1 MNVVITSEVLQAY
14 SLCPRK
20 AYLLMYGQERGTLH
34 EYEQILI
41 RNQLANQA
49 RNLELLKQKHIDVY
63 PYSLSNLEKGRGF
76 LIDANLTADNFQA
89 YCPILTR
96 VNKLSYEPTI
106 FIGTHTVN
114 KTDRLK
120 LMFINHVLKEIQGKS
135 SEKGYII
142 NFKGKSRRLKLEES
156 YKVITPLLEPL
167 KEWLNESYSEEPPV
181 ILNKHCP
188 LCQFR
193 ESCQAQAIQEDNLS
207 RLDRITPKSIRQYER
222 KGIFTVKQLS
232 YLFKPRKRKKR
243 AKNPSPI
250 THNIELQ
257 ALAIRTSKIYV
268 QELPVLTRQETELY
282 LDIEGLPDQNLYYL
296 IGVLICDGNSASYSS
311 FWANSIENESGMWQE
326 FLTFVAQYPDAPI
339 YHYGSYEVKALK
351 QLSKRYD
358 TEVEKLL
365 QRLSNLNSC
374 IYGKIYFPVYSN
386 GLKELGGF
394 IGAKWSSPDASGL
407 QSLVWRHQWERTQD
421 DIFQAI
427 LLKYNQEDCQ
437 ALHSFLEY
445 LFEIIRESEDSDK
458 TVIVD
463 QYKEK
468 ITTTQKEISGQFKK
482 IFKLARFEYD
492 RNKISFRQTQE
503 LSEDERIRK
512 RQENARKA
520 RKEQHKKELDRKRR
534 AKRKI
539 QVPDGK
545 VCPSCNHKPL
555 KRSNVISKRYIIDLI
570 LMKNGMRK
578 VVTEYYG
585 FKGYCPKCQRSYIS
599 PGIRKYGIKQAYGN
613 GLGAWIVYQR
623 VELRL
628 SYDNIVKSIKEQ
640 FNESIVTSLCVDMI
654 NRFASF
660 YTETKKLI
668 LRHLLQ
674 SPFIHADETKA
685 NIRGENWYV
694 WIFTDGKNTIY
705 QLHQSREAKIAQAF
719 FTNYTGVVISDFYA
733 GYDSVECNQQKCWVH
748 LIRDLN
754 SALSENPFDSELE
767 ELIIS
772 IRNLIV
778 PIMEAVIKFGLKKRH
793 LNKFEKNVNQFYKD
807 NIENKV
813 FKSDIAQRYQKRFIR
828 YRSSLFL
835 FLKQDG
841 IPWHNNTAE
850 NAAKHFAK
858 QRDTSGPMFESVA
871 QNYLTLLSIHQT
883 CCNQKKSF
891 LQFLFSEEK
900 DLYSFNR
907 YKR

>member
-1 MNVVITSEVLQAY
+1 
-14 SLCPRK
+14 
-20 AYLLMYGQERGTLH
+20 
-34 EYEQILI
+34 
-41 RNQLANQA
+41 
-49 RNLELLKQKHIDVY
+49 
-63 PYSLSNLEKGRGF
+63 
-76 LIDANLTADNFQA
+76 
-89 YCPILTR
+89 
-96 VNKLSYEPTI
+96 
-106 FIGTHTVN
+106 
-114 KTDRLK
+114 
-120 LMFINHVLKEIQGKS
+120 MFINHVLTEIQGKP

-142 NFKGKSRRLKLEES
+142 NVKGKSRRIKLEES

-167 KEWLNESYSEEPPV
+167 QEWLNESSPEEPPV

-193 ESCQAQAIQEDNLS
+193 ERCQAQAIQEDNLS

-243 AKNPSPI
+243 AKNPPPI

-257 ALAIRTSKIYV
+257 ALAIRTGKIYI

-282 LDIEGLPDQNLYYL
+282 LDIEGLPDQNLHYL
-296 IGVLICDGNSASYSS
+296 IGVLVCDGNSASHHS
-311 FWANSIENESGMWQE
+311 FWANSIENESEMLQE

-358 TEVEKLL
+358 TKVGKFL
-365 QRLSNLNSC
+365 QRLNNLNSC

-407 QSLVWRHQWERTQD
+407 QSLVWRHQWEKKQD
-421 DIFQAI
+421 TNFKII
-427 LLKYNQEDCQ
+427 LIQYNQEDCQ
-437 ALHSFLEY
+437 ALKSFLDY
-445 LFEIIRESEDSDK
+445 LFEIIRESENRESENSDK
-458 TVIVD
+458 TLIVD

-468 ITTTQKEISGQFKK
+468 ITPTQKETSGQFKK
-482 IFKLARFEYD
+482 IFKLAHFGYD
-492 RNKISFRQTQE
+492 QKKISFSQTEE
-503 LSEDERIRK
+503 LSKEDRIRK
-512 RQENARKA
+512 RQENSRNARKG
-520 RKEQHKKELDRKRR
+520 QHKKELDRKRR

-545 VCPSCNHKPL
+545 ICPRCNHEPL

-585 FKGYCPKCQRSYIS
+585 FKGYCTKCQRNYIP
-599 PGIRKYGIKQAYGN
+599 PGIRKYGIKQAYDHGI
-613 GLGAWIVYQR
+613 GAWIVYQR

-628 SYDNIVKSIKEQ
+628 SYENIVKSIKEQ
-640 FNESIVTSLCVDMI
+640 FNESICLSFCVNMI
-654 NRFASF
+654 NRFASI

-668 LRHLLQ
+668 LRNLLQ
-674 SPFIHADETKA
+674 SPFIHADETRA

-694 WIFTDGKNTIY
+694 WVFTDGKNTIY
-705 QLHQSREAKIAQAF
+705 QLHQTREGEIAQVF
-719 FTNYTGVVISDFYA
+719 FANYAGVVISDFYA
-733 GYDSVECNQQKCWVH
+733 GYDSVKCDQQKCWIH

-754 SALSENPFDSELE
+754 NDLQNNPFDKEFE

-772 IRNLIV
+772 VRNLIV
-778 PIMEAVIKFGLKKRH
+778 PIMKAVIKFGLKKRH
-793 LNKFEKNVNQFYKD
+793 LRKFEKHVDKFYKNSID
-807 NIENKV
+807 NKV

-835 FLKQDG
+835 FLKKDG

-850 NAAKHFAK
+850 HAAKHFAK
-858 QRDTSGPMFESVA
+858 QRDSSGPMFESVA

-883 CCNQKKSF
+883 CCNQNKSF

-900 DLYSFNR
+900 DIYSFNR